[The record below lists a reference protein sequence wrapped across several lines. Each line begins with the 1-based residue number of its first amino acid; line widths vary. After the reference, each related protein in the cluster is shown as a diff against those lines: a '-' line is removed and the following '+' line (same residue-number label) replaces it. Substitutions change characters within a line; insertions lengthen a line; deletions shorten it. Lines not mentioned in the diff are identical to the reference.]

1 MLASDKALH
10 QDAPAQQAAA
20 MTAEGATTLSNAPNA
35 VLADLFTFHVKTKNF
50 TVAAEQNALDM
61 TKAFKLERLHGLIGW
76 FFGVPARRI
85 TETIFQYDRL
95 VGSEGLATGSAWLLE
110 QFTRFVVVGAPP
122 PAYGP
127 LLIVANH
134 PGLVDAM
141 AICAQVPRNDLR
153 ILAAERPMLRLLPN
167 VLTHLIFVKDD
178 PQRRLSAIRAAA
190 SHLSTGGSLLTFPS
204 GNIEP
209 DPALHPDAANCLQSW
224 SDSLDL
230 LARLVPNLT
239 IVPTVTSGVI
249 STNALRHPLSRLYRT
264 AKQREWV
271 AATLQVMLPRYR
283 DTQVTLRFGKP
294 IHATAR
300 PTPLVIEQMRSLI
313 AQSVCAHSRR
323 PKSDS
328 SPIAC

>member
-1 MLASDKALH
+1 MLASDKML
-10 QDAPAQQAAA
+10 QQQGAAI
-20 MTAEGATTLSNAPNA
+20 TAEGATPISNPPNAVEA
-35 VLADLFTFHVKTKNF
+35 VLADLFSFDAKTKNF
-50 TVAAEQNALDM
+50 AMAAEQNALDM
-61 TKAFKLERLHGLIGW
+61 TKAFKLGRLHHLIGW
-76 FFGVPARRI
+76 LFSVPARRI
-85 TETIFQYDRL
+85 TEAIFLYDRL
-95 VGSEGLATGSAWLLE
+95 VGSEGLATGSAWLLG
-110 QFTRFVVVGAPP
+110 QFARFVVVGMPP

-127 LLIVANH
+127 LLIVGNH

-141 AICAQVPRNDLR
+141 AICAQVSRDDLR
-153 ILAAERPMLRLLPN
+153 ILAVERPILRLLPN
-167 VLTHLIFVKDD
+167 VLTRLIFVPDD

-190 SHLSTGGSLLTFPS
+190 SHLSAGGSLLTFPGGS
-204 GNIEP
+204 IEP
-209 DPALHPDAANCLQSW
+209 DPALHPDAANCLQYW

-230 LARLVPNLT
+230 LARLVPKLT

-283 DTQVTLRFGKP
+283 DTEVTLRFGKP
-294 IHATAR
+294 IHSTTE

-323 PKSDS
+323 
-328 SPIAC
+328 C

>member
-1 MLASDKALH
+1 MLATDKAH

-20 MTAEGATTLSNAPNA
+20 ITAEGAITISNALNA

-50 TVAAEQNALDM
+50 AVAAEQNALDM
-61 TKAFKLERLHGLIGW
+61 TKALKLERLHSLIGW
-76 FFGVPARRI
+76 FFSVPARRI

-110 QFTRFVVVGAPP
+110 QFTRFVVVGMPP
-122 PAYGP
+122 PSYGP
-127 LLIVANH
+127 LLIVGNH
-134 PGLVDAM
+134 PGMVDAM
-141 AICAQVPRNDLR
+141 AICAQVPRDDLR
-153 ILAAERPMLRLLPN
+153 ILAAERPILRLLPN
-167 VLTHLIFVKDD
+167 VLTRLIFVPDD
-178 PQRRLSAIRAAA
+178 PQRRLSAIRATA
-190 SHLSTGGSLLTFPS
+190 SHLRTGGSLLTFPG

-209 DPALHPDAANCLQSW
+209 DPALHADAANCLQYW

-230 LARLVPNLT
+230 LARLVPKLT
-239 IVPTVTSGVI
+239 IVPAVTSGVI

-294 IHATAR
+294 IHSTTQ

-313 AQSVCAHSRR
+313 AQSACAHSRR
-323 PKSDS
+323 
-328 SPIAC
+328 